1 MAKRQTHAT
10 PMRKKTDKNQAM
22 GKDKAAATNGGKRPT
37 KPAKGRDATSIN
49 PKKEEPITP
58 NTPVMHP
65 A

>member
-10 PMRKKTDKNQAM
+10 PMRKKTDKNQTM
-22 GKDKAAATNGGKRPT
+22 SKGKTGGTNAGKRPT
-37 KPAKGRDATSIN
+37 KPAKARDATSIN

-58 NTPVMHP
+58 NTPVMPP